1 MSASSE
7 SIIISPNPKTN
18 ETYIKDSWAFM
29 YCNLKSIL
37 AHPLLTPV
45 TLLKQTSHHNIVNEK

>member
-1 MSASSE
+1 MSPSSE
-7 SIIISPNPKTN
+7 SISPNPKTN
-18 ETYIKDSWAFM
+18 ETYIKDSWAFT
-29 YCNLKSIL
+29 YSNLKSIL